1 MLRLQSEADYRER
14 RRELMALEEI
24 VDDGVALIAKGR
36 RQGELRPGIE
46 LTLEDFAEALV
57 RLLDRHLDD
66 SLTLRREAL
75 RLYEEASSRTGRGT
89 PAETDGLLSD
99 ANWNIATKNLPTET
113 EDPPHERS
121 HHA

>member
-1 MLRLQSEADYRER
+1 MFRLQSEADYRER
-14 RRELMALEEI
+14 RHELMALEEI

-46 LTLEDFAEALV
+46 LPLEDFAEALV
-57 RLLDRHLDD
+57 RLLDRHLDNP
-66 SLTLRREAL
+66 LTLRREAL
-75 RLYEEASSRTGRGT
+75 RLYEEASSRRGRG
-89 PAETDGLLSD
+89 AAADTDGLRSD
-99 ANWNIATKNLPTET
+99 VHWQIATKNQPTET